1 MMAGDGLRNERS
13 TMMNAP
19 ITATDKA
26 TQERLLSKHRWT
38 DKLMTFRTTRPPGY
52 QFVAGQF
59 ARLGLLINGEMVW
72 RAYSITSAQADEEL
86 EYYAIVVPDGL
97 FTTALD
103 ALQPGQPVW
112 VEKLS
117 YGFMTADRFTDG
129 EDFWMLAT
137 GTGLGPFLSILQQ
150 NEVWQRFRNLVLVHG
165 VRHRSELTYQEKL
178 AALRDQAQRL
188 QLPARLQ
195 LIQSTTRELLPAST
209 GVSASAGVTD
219 VLLQGRLTS
228 LLRTGQLEQ
237 ACGLEIDAAV
247 SRLMVCGNPE
257 MITELREILR
267 ERGLG
272 PCRRNAGGQF
282 ITEDYW

>member
-1 MMAGDGLRNERS
+1 MV
-13 TMMNAP
+13 NAAIP
-19 ITATDKA
+19 VADKA
-26 TQERLLSKHRWT
+26 TQERLLSVHRWT
-38 DKLMTFRTTRPPGY
+38 DKLLTFRTTRPPGY
-52 QFVAGQF
+52 QFVPGQF

-72 RAYSITSAQADEEL
+72 RAYSITSAQAEEEL

-97 FTTALD
+97 FTTMLD
-103 ALQPGQPVW
+103 TLQPGQPVW

-165 VRHRSELTYQEKL
+165 VRHRNELTYQEKL

-195 LIQSTTRELLPAST
+195 LIQTTTRELPASADVSGQDD
-209 GVSASAGVTD
+209 GVAD

-237 ACGLEIDAAV
+237 ASGLQIGAAA
-247 SRLMVCGNPE
+247 SRLMVCGNPD

>member
-1 MMAGDGLRNERS
+1 
-13 TMMNAP
+13 MNAAIP
-19 ITATDKA
+19 VTDKA
-26 TQERLLSKHRWT
+26 TQERLLSVHRWT
-38 DKLMTFRTTRPPGY
+38 DKLLTFRTTRPAGY

-72 RAYSITSAQADEEL
+72 RAYSITSAQTDEEL
-86 EYYAIVVPDGL
+86 EYYAIIVPDGQ
-97 FTTALD
+97 FTSALD
-103 ALQPGQPVW
+103 TLQPGQPVW
-112 VEKLS
+112 IEKLS

-150 NEVWQRFRNLVLVHG
+150 DDVWQRFRNLVLVHG
-165 VRHRSELTYQEKL
+165 VRHRSELTYQQQL
-178 AALRDQAQRL
+178 AALRDRAQRL

-195 LIQSTTRELLPAST
+195 LIQATTREPMPASADIA
-209 GVSASAGVTD
+209 ASAGVAD
-219 VLLQGRLTS
+219 ALLQGRLTS

-237 ACGLEIDAAV
+237 TSGLQIGAAA
-247 SRLMVCGNPE
+247 SRLMVCGNPD
-257 MITELREILR
+257 MITEMREILR